1 MRLSN
6 NLMYQNSINKILQ
19 NQNGVANAQE
29 RVNTGQKYL
38 STSEAPAAYRKLCC
52 IPIKYKAI
60 EQYTKNINQLNG
72 PAQNRRKRTAR
83 Y

>member
-29 RVNTGQKYL
+29 RVNTRQKYL
-38 STSEAPAAYRKLCC
+38 STSEAPADIASYAV
-52 IPIKYKAI
+52 Y
-60 EQYTKNINQLNG
+60 Q
-72 PAQNRRKRTAR
+72 
-83 Y
+83 